1 MKIDIKDCKN
11 TTAMRDKIRKNMT
24 ALLIEFLKEKFEDEP
39 EDVVQVGTN
48 EIAVCVAIA
57 EDADGF
63 PHDVCVVVKPEEVD
77 DLEAHRIAREVK
89 EKIEANLKYPGTIK
103 ITVVRETRAIEEAK

>member
-11 TTAMRDKIRKNMT
+11 TTAIRDKIRKDMT

-63 PHDVCVVVKPEEVD
+63 PHDVCVVVKPEVKPHLDSIGEK
-77 DLEAHRIAREVK
+77 REVFAYDRFAAA
-89 EKIEANLKYPGTIK
+89 EEYEMELK
-103 ITVVRETRAIEEAK
+103 AKAAKRKGKK